1 MDTIHIKGLRLFAY
15 HGVNP
20 EEKRDGQTFVLDLR
34 LGADLSQARRS
45 DRLEDAVNYAA
56 VVKAVR
62 AAFTAQSFDLIE
74 RAAQAV
80 CDAVLEGFPQVEEVS
95 LLLQK
100 PEEFVWA
107 DRQSRCRSRF
117 FWRSNVGKKEN
128 FPASKPQKRAV
139 CL

>member
-45 DRLEDAVNYAA
+45 DRLEDTVNYAA

-62 AAFTAQSFDLIE
+62 AAFTAQNFDLIE
-74 RAAQAV
+74 RVAQAV

-100 PEEFVWA
+100 PEAPVSAEF
-107 DRQSRCRSRF
+107 DYM
-117 FWRSNVGKKEN
+117 
-128 FPASKPQKRAV
+128 AV
-139 CL
+139 EITQRREEAAKCK

>member
-34 LGADLSQARRS
+34 LGADLSRARRS
-45 DRLEDAVNYAA
+45 DRLEDTVNYAA

-62 AAFTAQSFDLIE
+62 AAFTAQSFHLIE

-80 CDAVLEGFPQVEEVS
+80 CDAVLEGFPQVEDVC

-100 PEEFVWA
+100 HEAPVSAEFDYMAVEITQRREEA
-107 DRQSRCRSRF
+107 AKC
-117 FWRSNVGKKEN
+117 K
-128 FPASKPQKRAV
+128 
-139 CL
+139 

>member
-45 DRLEDAVNYAA
+45 DRLEDTVNYAA

-62 AAFTAQSFDLIE
+62 AAFAAQSFDLIE

-100 PEEFVWA
+100 PEAPVSAEF
-107 DRQSRCRSRF
+107 DYM
-117 FWRSNVGKKEN
+117 
-128 FPASKPQKRAV
+128 AV
-139 CL
+139 EITQRREEAAKCK

>member
-1 MDTIHIKGLRLFAY
+1 MKGVYPMDTIKIKGLRLFAY

-34 LGADLSQARRS
+34 LGADLSRARRS
-45 DRLEDAVNYAA
+45 DRLEDTVNYAA

-100 PEEFVWA
+100 PEAPVSAEF
-107 DRQSRCRSRF
+107 DYM
-117 FWRSNVGKKEN
+117 
-128 FPASKPQKRAV
+128 AV
-139 CL
+139 EITQRREEAAKCK

>member
-34 LGADLSQARRS
+34 GADLSQARRS
-45 DRLEDAVNYAA
+45 DRLEDTVNYAA

-100 PEEFVWA
+100 PEAPVSAEF
-107 DRQSRCRSRF
+107 DYM
-117 FWRSNVGKKEN
+117 
-128 FPASKPQKRAV
+128 AV
-139 CL
+139 EITQRREEAAKCK

>member
-45 DRLEDAVNYAA
+45 DRLEDTVNYAA

-62 AAFTAQSFDLIE
+62 AAFTAQNVDLIE

-100 PEEFVWA
+100 PEAPVSAEF
-107 DRQSRCRSRF
+107 DYM
-117 FWRSNVGKKEN
+117 
-128 FPASKPQKRAV
+128 AV
-139 CL
+139 EITQRREEAAKCK

>member
-34 LGADLSQARRS
+34 LGADLSRARRS
-45 DRLEDAVNYAA
+45 DRLEDTVNYAA

-74 RAAQAV
+74 RVAQAV

-100 PEEFVWA
+100 PEAPVSAEF
-107 DRQSRCRSRF
+107 DYM
-117 FWRSNVGKKEN
+117 
-128 FPASKPQKRAV
+128 AV
-139 CL
+139 EITQRREEAAKCK